1 MQSKTAQTAAL
12 FRGKT
17 VFFVNIEAP
26 GGQGSVTETALENP
40 EGIAV
45 SAEGDTVTFK
55 TGGKTA
61 SFLMLEDTVG
71 SPGIS

>member
-1 MQSKTAQTAAL
+1 MQSKAAQIAAL

-17 VFFVNIEAP
+17 VFFVNIVAP
-26 GGQGSVTETALENP
+26 DGQGSITETALENP

-61 SFLMLEDTVG
+61 SFLMLEDTVEY
-71 SPGIS
+71 PDIS